1 MRRAVA
7 LLLVGFWLVGWVAAC
22 GYLPGRSENQMATS
36 VAAQQTML
44 ARQTSVAEQQ
54 TAQPS
59 SGATDG
65 LASTGTVQPAPGT
78 QVPPSG
84 TMSPAVTGVATPLAG
99 TPSPAGTLGSLLPPD
114 NLESYRLVE
123 EIGFEGTAPDG
134 VEVSELVTTTIELVR
149 EPLAMHATVASDI
162 EGLELFLG
170 FMGLEGN
177 TIETYVI
184 EDSLYMAFFGS
195 WMETSVE
202 AMGTAFDL
210 GGLSLPSDESG
221 PDLSGLPVGPTEVGF
236 SGTYTV
242 TQWLKEAVYVGQ
254 ETYSGVAT
262 RHYTLDQSSFNPEA
276 LPSGMTIEAA
286 TGDLHLAEDGNY
298 VVRLD
303 LTVEGTNLSG
313 PTPGDAP
320 RLQEGTLTYRAT
332 LSAIN
337 EPLTIELPQEARQA
351 TSLPEDIPVPDD
363 AQKLLGGGLFG
374 MTLFG
379 YISDRAPAEVASFYS
394 ETMPEL
400 GWTNVK
406 AEGSPPQYRFEYA
419 QGDRSIVVEIDA
431 APEMEKTLIV
441 ISAGGPEQLFPFMPD
456 L

>member
-7 LLLVGFWLVGWVAAC
+7 MLLVGCWLLGCAGAGRYV
-22 GYLPGRSENQMATS
+22 PGRSGNRMATS
-36 VAAQQTML
+36 VAAQQTLL
-44 ARQTSVAEQQ
+44 ARQTSVSEQQ

-59 SGATDG
+59 SGATDE
-65 LASTGTVQPAPGT
+65 LAITGPAQPTPGT

-84 TMSPAVTGVATPLAG
+84 TASPAATGVATPPAG
-99 TPSPAGTLGSLLPPD
+99 TPSPAGTLGSLVPPD
-114 NLESYRLVE
+114 NLESYRFVE

-149 EPLAMHATVASDI
+149 EPLAMHATVTSDI

-210 GGLSLPSDESG
+210 GGLSLQSDG
-221 PDLSGLPVGPTEVGF
+221 SGLPFGPTEVGF

-242 TQWLKEAVYVGQ
+242 TRWLKEAVYVGQ
-254 ETYSGVAT
+254 ETYSGVVT
-262 RHYTLDQSSFNPEA
+262 RHYTLDETSFDPEA
-276 LPSGMTIEAA
+276 LPTGMAIEAA
-286 TGDLHLAEDGNY
+286 SGDLHLAEDGNY

-303 LTVEGTNLSG
+303 LTAEGINLSG
-313 PTPGDAP
+313 PTPGEGP
-320 RLQEGTLTYRAT
+320 RLQEGTLNYRAT

-337 EPLTIELPQEARQA
+337 EPLTIELPEEARQA
-351 TSLPEDIPVPDD
+351 TSLPEDIAVPDD
-363 AQKLLGGGLFG
+363 AQKLMGGGLFG

-379 YISDRAPAEVASFYS
+379 YVSDRSPAEVASFYS
-394 ETMPEL
+394 EAMPEL
-400 GWTNVK
+400 EWTKVK
-406 AEGSPPQYRFEYA
+406 ADGSPPQYRFEYA
-419 QGDRSIVVEIDA
+419 KGDRTIVVEIDA
-431 APEMEKTLIV
+431 EPEMDKTLIA
-441 ISAGGPEQLFPFMPD
+441 ISTGGPEQLFPFMQD